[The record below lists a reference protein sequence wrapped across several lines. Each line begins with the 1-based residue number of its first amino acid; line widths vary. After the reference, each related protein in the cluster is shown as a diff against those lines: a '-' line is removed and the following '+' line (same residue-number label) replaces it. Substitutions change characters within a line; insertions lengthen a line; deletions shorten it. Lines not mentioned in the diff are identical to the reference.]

1 MGKSKCTP
9 PNGPS
14 KTGGISGTGRG
25 SCPPSKPTPA
35 PASPKK

>member
-14 KTGGISGTGRG
+14 QTGEKSGSGRG
-25 SCPPSKPTPA
+25 TCPPSKTTPA
-35 PASPKK
+35 TPKK